1 MRVKENEYVLIS
13 TEEMIENG
21 KTNILEC
28 TVKSANDADLSLIVP
43 TYNESEN
50 ITELVDRLESSL
62 SFIGFE
68 LIIVDDNSLDGTD
81 QIVHALNGKYGNI
94 KFLKRSGKL
103 GLSSAVL
110 HGFKNASTG
119 ILVVMDADMQHPP
132 EILPKMYRK
141 LFEGYDLVVASRYAE
156 GGKVEGWASRR
167 MIVSKVA
174 AFLANILLPKTRR
187 VKDVMSGCFMLRQ
200 SALDG
205 VNLNPIGF
213 KILLEVLAKC
223 NFNLIAEV
231 PYTFR
236 NRRNGESN
244 FKPREILN
252 YITHLCRIVFPFMFD
267 HDE

>member
-1 MRVKENEYVLIS
+1 MQVKGNKYVLIS
-13 TEEMIENG
+13 TEEMIENC
-21 KTNILEC
+21 KPNIFESN
-28 TVKSANDADLSLIVP
+28 VKSANNAVLSLVVP
-43 TYNESEN
+43 TYNEGEN
-50 ITELVDRLESSL
+50 ITELVNRLESSL

-81 QIVHALNGKYGNI
+81 QIVHALNSKYGNI

-110 HGFKNASTG
+110 HGFRNANTD

-132 EILPKMYRK
+132 EILPKLYRK
-141 LFEGYDLVVASRYAE
+141 FFEGYDLVVASRYVE
-156 GGKVEGWASRR
+156 GGKVEGWTSRR
-167 MIVSKVA
+167 MIVSKA
-174 AFLANILLPKTRR
+174 ATFLANVLLPKTRR
-187 VKDVMSGCFMLRQ
+187 IKDVMSGCFMLRR

-213 KILLEVLAKC
+213 KILLEVVAKC
-223 NFNLIAEV
+223 NLDLIAEV

-244 FKPREILN
+244 FKPREMLN
-252 YITHLCRIVFPFMFD
+252 YMTHLCRIVFPFMSD
-267 HDE
+267 HDK